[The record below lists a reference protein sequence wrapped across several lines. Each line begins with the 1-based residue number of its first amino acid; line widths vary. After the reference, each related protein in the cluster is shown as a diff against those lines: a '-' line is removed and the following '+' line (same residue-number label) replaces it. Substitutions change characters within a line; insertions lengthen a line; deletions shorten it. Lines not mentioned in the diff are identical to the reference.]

1 MFIYVVVI
9 NIYMYDTYW
18 ILVTQQHDMVQTAH
32 SEFAFAQIVSNKVM
46 QSPSGSGV
54 NTPSSRDCAHHR
66 GLIPNASCR
75 TGGGHGV
82 RVRFCL
88 RGSEVGS
95 GISTAR
101 GADSSPGTA
110 RCKLV
115 WCTEPYKGTILY
127 VEFSSS
133 HTLTGLD
140 SIDCSMEPQRRKH
153 AL

>member
-1 MFIYVVVI
+1 MG
-9 NIYMYDTYW
+9 
-18 ILVTQQHDMVQTAH
+18 
-32 SEFAFAQIVSNKVM
+32 
-46 QSPSGSGV
+46 SPSGSGV
-54 NTPSSRDCAHHR
+54 NTPSSRDCAYRR
-66 GLIPNASCR
+66 GPIPNASCR

-88 RGSEVGS
+88 EGSEVGS

-133 HTLTGLD
+133 HTRAGLD
-140 SIDCSMEPQRRKH
+140 SIDFRTISVAEAVLRGAASGITDSLGSCVWAPASAPQQPKIRAPMTH
-153 AL
+153 DTAMLGL